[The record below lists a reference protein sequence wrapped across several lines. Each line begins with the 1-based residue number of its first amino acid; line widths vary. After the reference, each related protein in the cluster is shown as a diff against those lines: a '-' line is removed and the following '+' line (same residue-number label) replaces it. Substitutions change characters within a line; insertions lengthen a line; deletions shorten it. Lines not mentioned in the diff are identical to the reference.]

1 MLIYEIKECL
11 RVEDLIKEVEGRRR
25 RKETAI
31 TSSALSP
38 TVSHFFSIGHGNK
51 SGSEVCRWARDR

>member
-38 TVSHFFSIGHGNK
+38 TVSHLFSIGHGNK